1 MRRTLLFLVPAAAT
15 AVLIGLIAARVP
27 SANGPAEWRWPYRPS
42 GFDLGMGF
50 GLVLAAALM
59 IPLVYWAAHKRP
71 TDWRWALPLLVILGW
86 ALLLDMV
93 QAQPGGFGRV
103 FDALASRHTFGY
115 VFDAGLAP
123 DTRTLLADWPAAS
136 AGLNQHARTHPPGP
150 LLAVRALDLLGRRLP
165 ADPEGERGLVSSA
178 EESLQREV
186 GRAVARGRKAPSD
199 PPAAGTLVLLAL
211 LLPLLSAL
219 TAWPLHR
226 LAVGLGLEPG
236 AALLAAAL
244 WLTVPARAVFT
255 PSLDQA
261 LPLLAVT
268 AAWLAA
274 TSTRGTGV
282 WRGLVAGAFL
292 GLAVFF
298 SYGYLTVVPLVGLL
312 ALAPKDEGETVPRVW
327 LRATRWDQG
336 LLLAAGF
343 LLPWIALAL
352 FAGYDPLASFQ
363 AAMDQHRAIAVT
375 SRSYGTWLAWNPYDL
390 LLLLG
395 PAVLVPAAASLVFRN
410 GRRTGRPAFRV
421 LAWGWWTLLLL
432 LLFSGTVRGEVGRIW
447 LFLMPFACVLAAG
460 DAARRW
466 GARGLWSGLLLVL
479 EIALLLVLAGS
490 LVFVGQA
497 PRPPG
502 LYSIGSNVT
511 FRFEYRQPIG
521 GK

>member
-1 MRRTLLFLVPAAAT
+1 MRRAILPLLLAAAT
-15 AVLIGLIAARVP
+15 AGLIFLISARVP
-27 SANGPAEWRWPYRPS
+27 FANGPAEWQWPYRPPGLGGMAS
-42 GFDLGMGF
+42 GLGF
-50 GLVLAAALM
+50 GLMMAAALM
-59 IPLVYWAAHKRP
+59 IPLVYWAAHNRR

-86 ALLLDMV
+86 ALLLDLV
-93 QAQPGGFGRV
+93 QTQPGGFRKV

-123 DTRTLLADWPAAS
+123 DTRTLLADWPAVS
-136 AGLNQHARTHPPGP
+136 AGLNQHSRTHPPGP

-165 ADPEGERGLVSSA
+165 ADPEGERGLVSHA
-178 EESLQREV
+178 AESLQREV
-186 GRAVARGRKAPSD
+186 GRAAARRRKAPLD

-226 LAVGLGLEPG
+226 LATGLGVEPG

-268 AAWLAA
+268 AAALVVSASSGKIGRGRALLA
-274 TSTRGTGV
+274 G
-282 WRGLVAGAFL
+282 GL
-292 GLAVFF
+292 LALSVFF
-298 SYGYLTVVPLVGLL
+298 SYGYLAVVPLVGLL
-312 ALAPKDEGETVPRVW
+312 ALTPKTPGEDEAGRQTAW
-327 LRATRWDQG
+327 LRAARWDQG

-343 LLPWIALAL
+343 LLPWAALAL
-352 FAGYDPLASFQ
+352 LTGYDPWASFR
-363 AAMDQHRAIAVT
+363 AAVDQHRAIAVA

-395 PAVLVPAAASLVFRN
+395 PAVLAPAAASVI
-410 GRRTGRPAFRV
+410 GRIGGRAEEGWRPAFRA
-421 LAWGWWTLLLL
+421 LAWGWWALLLL
-432 LLFSGTVRGEVGRIW
+432 LLLSGTVRGEVGRIW

-490 LVFVGQA
+490 LVFV
-497 PRPPG
+497 
-502 LYSIGSNVT
+502 
-511 FRFEYRQPIG
+511 E
-521 GK
+521 